1 MREQR
6 HSSRTAAIPSPQ
18 TQTDHQALALQD
30 TSTSPLSQPSST
42 RQRPEIRSS
51 PFKSFLN
58 PPSTSLSEIP
68 PFDHQPLAAH
78 QAATLGL
85 SKEQKQL
92 LWTWSLSFQCVVNV
106 GVRGS
111 ETVRTRVVEAGVVP
125 VIISVLGGYLH
136 EMERIRQQSEARE
149 RARRKAALII
159 ASQTSSNSSLTRSLS
174 PADVPRPPR
183 PVLSPRTLLNPN
195 SRPTQNLLPHTAPTR
210 SANPTGLATS
220 VTNARPS
227 PPRLSISG
235 RRSSM
240 TSTPLTNSPTQSHH
254 PSTSQHNATAQLSAR
269 SDGSGTIGHN
279 PTQPALNPI
288 AINSSTDSVFRTGS
302 ISPSSVSSSS
312 SLETSRLM
320 TAHLNPAQHHL
331 VRTITPDTLQSTS
344 VGGSGSEVEVRDP
357 SVPQA
362 DHADENQAEVES
374 MDEIDTHD
382 NVDDVVMEI
391 DGDSEPGPSNLSSRD
406 LNNARHQTRRAT
418 IKGNR
423 RASVVRITPLGPPPT
438 TVTDLDDRSFS
449 NQADNGDTPMEG
461 IETDDTATAVANLT
475 PNANRELFTNHQTPR
490 ASSHPLPTPSTITQ
504 RQVHPTAGHDS
515 DRPSEDHEDVTM
527 AGPSDRPLTRS
538 DLRYLLNDSPPR
550 MTDDPTRTRRE
561 NEDGPA
567 SASPQLQRIFSEA
580 RVSDPP
586 TVFPG
591 RPLPSANLPTIPIT
605 VTNPGRTLTPI
616 PTGLTAP
623 IANPTL
629 QNPASPTSSS
639 GSSMSLGFRDEDV
652 LLALQLLAYLSKY
665 PHVRAYFHEPAS
677 RATLELTYG
686 SMLEATRALAR
697 FIGRYKSDRNER
709 ERAKEAIIAAGGG
722 PNAHPSVRRSASV
735 QLPSGDWVG
744 GLPAGASGSLPGS
757 FTTPPNRNPVSEG
770 QHSRLHRA
778 TSTNVMRDRMS
789 RTEAYE
795 LAFSTREPVYIAGPP
810 SDRPNSTTGRN
821 GPYQSSQ
828 PPPPVVTYYLAD
840 HEDPNHPRASA
851 SYSSSSSSRIQ
862 PQPINPLAT
871 NVFSYVERFT
881 HRRPSTDSHTPVIP
895 TEIQYWAGVIM
906 RNACRKDDERGG
918 IRQCANMQ
926 CGKWE
931 TYPREFAKCRR
942 CRKAKYCSKP
952 CQSKAWQLGHRFWC
966 CIKSDFE
973 NANEAAAGANEAAT
987 NNNTATDDIQAE
999 TITVPTVPTV
1009 QREVTEAIE
1018 TETITPIGEE
1028 RRPMISGNTSTGST
1042 TRAGSMNEEP
1052 MRIVTQPQPAIEPAQ
1067 VVDAAIA
1074 RLRTRRSTITL
1085 VRNIETPP
1093 DQEIAVGIAGINAGL
1108 VEAANRAVMEA
1119 NNGPPDD
1126 DERNRARRMI
1136 EEREDEDETVVAVPV
1151 PVQVAHHHPNLNRT
1165 GRM

>member
-6 HSSRTAAIPSPQ
+6 HSSRSPAIPLPSGQ
-18 TQTDHQALALQD
+18 HQALALQD
-30 TSTSPLSQPSST
+30 TSTPPLSQPSSS
-42 RQRPEIRSS
+42 RVRPEVRSS
-51 PFKSFLN
+51 PFKSFIN

-68 PFDHQPLAAH
+68 AFENQPLAAH
-78 QAATLGL
+78 QAATVGL

-159 ASQTSSNSSLTRSLS
+159 ASQTSSNSSLNRSLS
-174 PADVPRPPR
+174 PADILRPPR

-195 SRPTQNLLPHTAPTR
+195 SRPTQNLLALTAPTR
-210 SANPTGLATS
+210 STNPTGLATS

-240 TSTPLTNSPTQSHH
+240 TSTPLNNSPTQSHA

-269 SDGSGTIGHN
+269 SDGSGTIGPH
-279 PTQPALNPI
+279 PTQHELNPI

-312 SLETSRLM
+312 SLETSRLL
-320 TAHLNPAQHHL
+320 TAHLNPAQHDL

-344 VGGSGSEVEVRDP
+344 VGGSGSEVEMRDP
-357 SVPQA
+357 SVPQP
-362 DHADENQAEVES
+362 DQTTENQAEVES
-374 MDEIDTHD
+374 MDENDTHE
-382 NVDDVVMEI
+382 NVDDVVMEL

-449 NQADNGDTPMEG
+449 SHADNGDTPMEG
-461 IETDDTATAVANLT
+461 IETDDTAAAVANVT

-504 RQVHPTAGHDS
+504 RQVHPPARHDT
-515 DRPSEDHEDVTM
+515 DRQSEDNEDVTM

-538 DLRYLLNDSPPR
+538 DLRYLLNDSPPQIS
-550 MTDDPTRTRRE
+550 PTRTRPE
-561 NEDGPA
+561 NEDGP
-567 SASPQLQRIFSEA
+567 ASPQLQRIFSEA
-580 RVSDPP
+580 SVSDPP
-586 TVFPG
+586 TDFPG
-591 RPLPSANLPTIPIT
+591 RPLPPANLPTIPIT
-605 VTNPGRTLTPI
+605 VTNAGTPPI
-616 PTGLTAP
+616 PITTGATAP

-629 QNPASPTSSS
+629 QNPASPTTSS

-722 PNAHPSVRRSASV
+722 PNAGHPSARRSASM
-735 QLPSGDWVG
+735 QLPSGDWAG
-744 GLPAGASGSLPGS
+744 GLPAGGASGSLPGS

-795 LAFSTREPVYIAGPP
+795 LAFSNREPVYTAGPP
-810 SDRPNSTTGRN
+810 SDRANSASGRN
-821 GPYQSSQ
+821 GPNQTSQ

-840 HEDPNHPRASA
+840 HEDLNHPRASA
-851 SYSSSSSSRIQ
+851 SHSSTSSSRIQ

-973 NANEAAAGANEAAT
+973 NANETAAGAHEAVA
-987 NNNTATDDIQAE
+987 NNNATTDEIQAE
-999 TITVPTVPTV
+999 TITAPIVPTV
-1009 QREVTEAIE
+1009 QREVIEATEN
-1018 TETITPIGEE
+1018 ETITPMGDE
-1028 RRPMISGNTSTGST
+1028 RRPMISGNTSTGSV
-1042 TRAGSMNEEP
+1042 TRAGSVNEEP
-1052 MRIVTQPQPAIEPAQ
+1052 MMIVPQPQPTIEPAQ

-1108 VEAANRAVMEA
+1108 VEAANRAVLEA

-1136 EEREDEDETVVAVPV
+1136 EQRDEEDETVVSVPP
-1151 PVQVAHHHPNLNRT
+1151 PVQAGTNPNNNHTNRN

>member
-6 HSSRTAAIPSPQ
+6 HSSRTSAIPLPSSQ
-18 TQTDHQALALQD
+18 HQALALQD
-30 TSTSPLSQPSST
+30 TSTPPLSQPSSS
-42 RQRPEIRSS
+42 RARPEIRSS
-51 PFKSFLN
+51 PFKSFIN

-68 PFDHQPLAAH
+68 PFEHQPLAAH
-78 QAATLGL
+78 QAATVGL

-159 ASQTSSNSSLTRSLS
+159 ASQTSSTSSLTRSLS

-195 SRPTQNLLPHTAPTR
+195 SRPTQNLLPLTAPTR
-210 SANPTGLATS
+210 SSNPTGLATS

-227 PPRLSISG
+227 PPHLSISG

-240 TSTPLTNSPTQSHH
+240 TSTPLNNSPTHSRD

-269 SDGSGTIGHN
+269 SDGSGTIGPH
-279 PTQPALNPI
+279 PTQPQINPI
-288 AINSSTDSVFRTGS
+288 SMNSSTDSVFRTGS

-312 SLETSRLM
+312 SLETSRLL
-320 TAHLNPAQHHL
+320 TAHPNPAQHDL
-331 VRTITPDTLQSTS
+331 IRTITPDTLRSTS
-344 VGGSGSEVEVRDP
+344 VGGSSSEVEMRDS
-357 SVPQA
+357 SVPQPDQPTETQTEA
-362 DHADENQAEVES
+362 ES
-374 MDEIDTHD
+374 MDEIDTHE
-382 NVDDVVMEI
+382 NVDDVVMEL

-406 LNNARHQTRRAT
+406 LTNARHQTRRAT

-449 NQADNGDTPMEG
+449 SHADTGDTPMEG
-461 IETDDTATAVANLT
+461 IETEDTAASVANVT
-475 PNANRELFTNHQTPR
+475 PNANRELFSNHQTPR
-490 ASSHPLPTPSTITQ
+490 ASSHSLPSPSTITQ
-504 RQVHPTAGHDS
+504 RQAHPPARHDS
-515 DRPSEDHEDVTM
+515 DRQSEDNADVAM
-527 AGPSDRPLTRS
+527 AGPSDRPLTRA

-550 MTDDPTRTRRE
+550 ISQSPTRTRPE

-567 SASPQLQRIFSEA
+567 LASPQLQRIFSEA
-580 RVSDPP
+580 SVADPP

-591 RPLPSANLPTIPIT
+591 RPLPPANLPTIPIT
-605 VTNPGRTLTPI
+605 VTNPGQPPI
-616 PTGLTAP
+616 PTGATAP

-629 QNPASPTSSS
+629 QNPASPTTSS
-639 GSSMSLGFRDEDV
+639 GASMSLGFRDEDV

-722 PNAHPSVRRSASV
+722 PNAGHPSARRSASV
-735 QLPSGDWVG
+735 HLPSGDWAG

-757 FTTPPNRNPVSEG
+757 FTTPPNRNPAPEG

-795 LAFSTREPVYIAGPP
+795 LAFSNREPVYTAGPP
-810 SDRPNSTTGRN
+810 SDRPNSGR
-821 GPYQSSQ
+821 PYQSSQ

-840 HEDPNHPRASA
+840 HEDLNNPRASG
-851 SYSSSSSSRIQ
+851 SYTSTSSTRIQ

-973 NANEAAAGANEAAT
+973 TANEAAAGANEATT
-987 NNNTATDDIQAE
+987 NNHTAPEGIQAE
-999 TITVPTVPTV
+999 TITAPIVPPV
-1009 QREVTEAIE
+1009 QREVTEATE
-1018 TETITPIGEE
+1018 TETITPMGDE

-1042 TRAGSMNEEP
+1042 TRAGSVNEEP
-1052 MRIVTQPQPAIEPAQ
+1052 MMIVPQPTAAIEPAQ

-1119 NNGPPDD
+1119 ENGPPDD

-1136 EEREDEDETVVAVPV
+1136 EEREDEDETVVPV
-1151 PVQVAHHHPNLNRT
+1151 PQVIGVVNNNGNLNRT